1 LHVEL
6 RPPYQKDVITTIAT
20 TTTPQLNT
28 TTTIDIHE
36 PTSLR
41 GSLVKNNA
49 GVHDTASSTVRIY
62 LGKEDSV

>member
-6 RPPYQKDVITTIAT
+6 RPPYQKDVIATIA
-20 TTTPQLNT
+20 

-49 GVHDTASSTVRIY
+49 GVHDTAASTVRIY